1 MACKE
6 PFYFPNME
14 VGNMFLIAK
23 MDLIIEIIS
32 LIGMVVFIYSTTV
45 KKRSKFLLVQIVF
58 LVFDGTVWLLKS
70 GFSALIQNVI
80 GIVRNLFIYKN
91 KQTKFL
97 DISFILIALILGL
110 AVINWSEFRFY
121 ELFPVLANL
130 EFNIILLK
138 TKKIKY
144 IKIGLIFSSSLWA
157 VYALFTQVFITF
169 IFNILS
175 FITAII
181 SLILILKK
189 EKKNK
194 LEGNVIE
201 NIE

>member
-32 LIGMVVFIYSTTV
+32 LIGMLVFIYSTTV

-157 VYALFTQVFITF
+157 VYALFTKVFITF

>member
-32 LIGMVVFIYSTTV
+32 LIGMLVFIYSTTV

-80 GIVRNLFIYKN
+80 GIVRNLFIYMN
-91 KQTKFL
+91 KQNKFL
-97 DISFILIALILGL
+97 DISFILIALVLGL
-110 AVINWSEFRFY
+110 AVINWKEFRFY

-157 VYALFTQVFITF
+157 VYALFTKVFITF

>member
-32 LIGMVVFIYSTTV
+32 LIGMLVFIYSTTV

-97 DISFILIALILGL
+97 DISFILIALVLGL

>member
-1 MACKE
+1 M
-6 PFYFPNME
+6 
-14 VGNMFLIAK
+14 
-23 MDLIIEIIS
+23 
-32 LIGMVVFIYSTTV
+32 
-45 KKRSKFLLVQIVF
+45 
-58 LVFDGTVWLLKS
+58 
-70 GFSALIQNVI
+70 
-80 GIVRNLFIYKN
+80 
-91 KQTKFL
+91 
-97 DISFILIALILGL
+97 FILIALILGL
-110 AVINWSEFRFY
+110 ALINWSEFRFY

-169 IFNILS
+169 MFNILS

-181 SLILILKK
+181 SLILILKI

-194 LEGNVIE
+194 LEGDIIE

>member
-1 MACKE
+1 
-6 PFYFPNME
+6 
-14 VGNMFLIAK
+14 MFLIAK

-32 LIGMVVFIYSTTV
+32 LIGMLVFIYSTTV

-97 DISFILIALILGL
+97 DISFILIALVLGL

-194 LEGNVIE
+194 LEGDIIE